1 MKELPVRELEAL
13 SLFLIPYSS
22 DSAFLW
28 CPETASGAISDI
40 FVPGERTT
48 VRARKKLFR
57 PGGGIEVFLV
67 QGSGLR
73 DGATCELQ
81 IGSEIHTRRAR
92 LARWNDPD
100 ARAVMKLAAGHLAN
114 EGRPSPI
121 LARYLAFVSAW
132 QAAGCVLRAF
142 SDGQI
147 VEIDAPCSRAQV
159 SAYGVTAHG
168 LNRLTVHVLLERDGK
183 TILWLAEPDV
193 EYLYLEFDDNLI
205 RVNLD
210 ASSRRVPSRKTASVA
225 EDGATLVEALYQ
237 TVRSPSGEVHAW
249 AAEQCLPQVVFHH
262 RNAVLTVVKA
272 VRLPSSDLCIF
283 LKIAGS
289 PEIIREITVTPFG
302 SSDAVEAE
310 IVRCDSDDSTSDWQ
324 QQIIVKATDIDPSVR
339 AYRIDCLVAG
349 EAQSLWVCET
359 NSRQVDQASLARE
372 FMSVTSVKPEWF
384 ESVIAPL
391 ATAYEHQ
398 PELGLVGVRSFG
410 AAIDAR
416 ADVYVFAD
424 SDIEALHRTVL
435 GLAVTSRDAPAR
447 VCIVL
452 ANHSV
457 FDQISAA
464 AKRWSQSYQL
474 ALEIRCYTARSSEA
488 QVIRSTWPTAR
499 PGVYCRAGT
508 VPQHPNWLGQTIHQ
522 FASVPATMLVG
533 YMMEGGSVLDT
544 VPGPADLFRDFG
556 QPDATRVPYT
566 FAAAAIAPNR
576 PLATG
581 LPRLFSLEAFLT
593 AQAAQNRAAT
603 SMDLCFMPSGTMSH
617 ANEFDCR
624 LDRSSLQKTAK
635 SSLASGKRVIKL
647 PSRAKS

>member
-67 QGSGLR
+67 QGSGVR
-73 DGATCELQ
+73 DGASCELQ

-92 LARWNDPD
+92 LARWDDPD
-100 ARAVMKLAAGHLAN
+100 ARAVMKLAAGHLAK
-114 EGRPSPI
+114 EGRPAPI
-121 LARYLAFVSAW
+121 LARYLAFISAW
-132 QAAGCVLRAF
+132 QAAGCVLEAF

-147 VEIDAPCSRAQV
+147 IEIDAPCSRAQV

-168 LNRLTVHVLLERDGK
+168 LSRLTVHVLMQQAGK

-193 EYLYLEFDDNLI
+193 EYLYLELDDNLI
-205 RVNLD
+205 RINLD
-210 ASSRRVPSRKTASVA
+210 ASLRRVPSGKRATIAG
-225 EDGATLVEALYQ
+225 DDTTLVEALHQ
-237 TVRSPSGEVHAW
+237 VVRVPSGEVHAW
-249 AAEQCLPQVVFHH
+249 AAEQCPSQDTIHH

-272 VRLPSSDLCIF
+272 VRLPSSDLCVF
-283 LKIAGS
+283 LKAAHS
-289 PEIIREITVTPFG
+289 PEIIEGMTLTPFG
-302 SSDAVEAE
+302 SSGPIEAE
-310 IVRCDSDDSTSDWQ
+310 IVRCDSDVATSEWQ
-324 QQIIVKATDIDPSVR
+324 QQIIVRAADIDPSVG
-339 AYRIDCLVAG
+339 AYRIDCLFAG
-349 EAQSLWVCET
+349 EKQSVWLCET
-359 NSRQVDQASLARE
+359 NSCQVDQANLARE
-372 FMSVTSVKPEWF
+372 FMPVASIKPEWF
-384 ESVIAPL
+384 ESVIVPL
-391 ATAYEHQ
+391 AVAYEHHRE
-398 PELGLVGVRSFG
+398 PGLVGVRSFG
-410 AAIDAR
+410 AAIEAQ
-416 ADVYVFAD
+416 ADVHVLAG

-435 GLAVTSRDAPAR
+435 GLAVTSRDAPAK

-464 AKRWSQSYQL
+464 AERWSQIYQL
-474 ALEIRCYTARSSEA
+474 VIEIRCYTTRSSEA
-488 QVIRSTWPTAR
+488 QVIRSTWPIVR

-508 VPQHPNWLGQTIHQ
+508 VPQHPNWLGRTIHQ

-533 YMMEGGSVLDT
+533 YMMEGGAPLDT

-556 QPDATRVPYT
+556 QPAAALPSYT
-566 FAAAAIAPNR
+566 FAAVAIAPNR

-581 LPRLFSLEAFLT
+581 LPRLFSLEAFLS
-593 AQAAQNRAAT
+593 AQAVQNRAAT
-603 SMDLCFMPSGTMSH
+603 SMDLCFIPSGTMSH
-617 ANEFDCR
+617 TNEFDCR
-624 LDRSSLQKTAK
+624 LDRSSLQKAAK
-635 SSLASGKRVIKL
+635 SSLASGKRLIKL
-647 PSRAKS
+647 PSRAKF